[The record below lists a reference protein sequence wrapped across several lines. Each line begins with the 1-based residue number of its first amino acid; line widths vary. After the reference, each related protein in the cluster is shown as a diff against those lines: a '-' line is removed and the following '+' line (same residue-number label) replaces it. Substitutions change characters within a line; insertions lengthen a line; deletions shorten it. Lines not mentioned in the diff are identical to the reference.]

1 MRPILSC
8 RKTRRDVELTER
20 ENEKIVQK
28 IIEAV
33 NRHDTDAMMGHVADD
48 VMRVGAS
55 GTRYDNEGI
64 RKEFADVLASF
75 PDISIRVDRMMSKG
89 NTVWTEG
96 SFSGTH
102 KGELFGIPATNK
114 KVGWQVVWIF
124 DFEAGKV
131 KLWKEYFNFQ
141 IVIQQ
146 LRG

>member
-114 KVGWQVVWIF
+114 KVGWPVVWIF

>member
-1 MRPILSC
+1 MRPIPLC

-20 ENEKIVQK
+20 ENERVVQK

-33 NRHDTDAMMGHVADD
+33 NRHDTDAMMDHVADD

-114 KVGWQVVWIF
+114 KVGWPVVWIF